1 MPRADEQSAIGYADD
16 TRPLVFA
23 EDSATDTAPKTD
35 RRPALG
41 GFGAVLGALVVLL
54 IGGAIAGSVSSGA
67 RHQLAMSFT
76 EQPQRY
82 TELYFSSAKAA
93 PINDGSSRLAVT
105 VSFVVTNRQGQ
116 VVEYPY
122 AVTLVD
128 ASDRPVA
135 GATGTVSVP
144 DAASATPSAVV
155 DVPGSAQW
163 TAVEVS
169 LTGRSEQLRV
179 LRSQFVAADG

>member
-1 MPRADEQSAIGYADD
+1 MPRADELSAIGYADD
-16 TRPLVFA
+16 TRPLVCA
-23 EDSATDTAPKTD
+23 EDSTTDTAPRTE

-54 IGGAIAGSVSSGA
+54 IGGAVAGLVSSGA

-82 TELYFSSAKAA
+82 TELYFSSATAA
-93 PINDGSSRLAVT
+93 PIKDGSSRLAVT
-105 VSFVVTNRQGQ
+105 VSFVVTNHQGQ
-116 VVEYPY
+116 VVEYPF

-128 ASDRPVA
+128 ADDRPVA
-135 GATGTVSVP
+135 GTTGTVAVP
-144 DAASATPSAVV
+144 ESASTTPSAVV

-163 TAVEVS
+163 TAIEVS
-169 LTGRSEQLRV
+169 LTGRSEQLHV